1 MDKYEEIQDRY
12 IAALRKV
19 QPGLIAWWKE
29 VARLDKLSDPVRPEI
44 ANRWPT
50 GYSGHPRI
58 LAIFREHFFEIDDLN
73 REHVEALKDRPT
85 DRPRKELWF
94 DDAEAQEVGFR
105 RPVDLLI
112 LGIEAK
118 APDIH
123 KLVAGIVYV
132 PVGLDQ
138 YDEAI

>member
-1 MDKYEEIQDRY
+1 MDTYEEIQDRY

-29 VARLDKLSDPVRPEI
+29 VAGLDNLNDSVRPEI

-50 GYSGHPRI
+50 GYSGHPRVM
-58 LAIFREHFFEIDDLN
+58 AIFREHFFAIDDLN
-73 REHVEALKDRPT
+73 RQHLEALEDRP

-94 DDAEAQEVGFR
+94 DDAEDDEVAFR

-112 LGIEAK
+112 LGIEDK

-138 YDEAI
+138 YDEAV